1 MDIIKIK
8 IDCQKIEKAHLYKG
22 TKGTYL
28 DCDLL
33 PAKPGGKT
41 DEWGIPV
48 DDYKN
53 HYMVIQQVSKEQR
66 MAGVKGAIIGNAK
79 IWRTAVAKAQAPQAA
94 PTTPVDDSDVPF

>member
-8 IDCQKIEKAHLYKG
+8 IDCQKIQKEHLYKG

-33 PAKPGGKT
+33 PNKAGT
-41 DEWGIPV
+41 DQYGN
-48 DDYKN
+48 D
-53 HYMVIQQVSKEQR
+53 YMVVQQVSKEQR
-66 MAGVKGAIIGNAK
+66 QAGVKGAIIGNAK
-79 IWRTAVAKAQAPQAA
+79 VWKVAGAKAQAPQAA